1 MKLHPMAAA
10 VVLALSALTLD
21 AGASGVRR
29 PYIVQLVDKPVASY
43 NGEISGYAAT
53 QPAAGQRLD
62 LGSTQVQLYSDYL
75 NQKQATVTNA
85 IAGAPITYHYNVV
98 MNGFAAML
106 TDDEVRALKARRDV
120 ASIVEDE
127 PRHTVTSYTP
137 AFLGLDKP
145 NGLWSK
151 LGGKT
156 GAGENIIIG
165 IVDSGVWPENPAFA
179 DRTDSDGKPTFDNS
193 GNLAYSGAPAG
204 WNGSCQTGEGFT
216 AANCNNKLIGAQFF
230 DATYLSVGKTTH
242 WSEFRSPRDSLS
254 GPDSHGG
261 HGTHTAT
268 TAGGNAGVAANVG
281 GVGLGDASGMA
292 PRARIASYKVCW
304 TYVDPTAA
312 DGTGSRNS
320 CYTGD
325 SVAAIEKAIVDG
337 VHVLNYS
344 ISGGASPSDPVEQ
357 AFLHAANAGVFV
369 AASAGNAGPSNAVAH
384 VSPWVATV
392 AASTHDRFHRATVT
406 LGNGAS
412 YHGASINNQAITGQ
426 PMIRSVDAGLP
437 NADATM
443 VRLCY
448 AAADNNGQPVL
459 DSSKVAGK
467 VVVCDRGITARVNK
481 SLAVQQAGG
490 TGMVLV
496 DNGAGLV
503 GERHSVPT
511 VHVTAA
517 DGAAIHTYAAS
528 ANATADMSTFTITN
542 GGTPSPTIAAFSS
555 RGPNMFDANLMK
567 PDLTAPGVDILAG
580 VTPALDAGQ
589 RADIVNG
596 TLVPPA
602 AWDFYQG
609 TSMSS
614 PHVAG
619 LAALLRHQNPTW
631 TPAMIKSALM
641 TTAQATLP
649 DTQTG
654 DLRGPLPWGQG
665 AGHANPNGASDPGL
679 VFPALSTDYK
689 KYMCGIG
696 MAAECALGAINSYNL
711 NMPSI
716 AVGNVLGTVNI
727 TRSVTNVGAAPAVYN
742 ATISVPGYNA
752 TVTPASLSIDPGQTK
767 SFTVTLARTTAPNNT
782 WQYGELNWTDGS
794 RVVRVPV
801 TARSGKPITAP
812 GLVKSDRTSASRIL
826 TVNTG
831 FNGKMTAATG
841 GMKEVARGQHTL
853 VQSISG
859 SVDTLAQIK
868 AACNGNAQGTK
879 LVPYTFAANTVAA
892 SFETFNRETSSQ
904 SSADDID
911 LALLDGSGN
920 IVATAL
926 HAGSNESILLASPPA
941 GNFKL
946 CLINYAAA
954 NNSSTTFTLHSAVVN
969 TTDAGGGFRAM
980 VPSTV
985 YAGGTASVGTSW
997 SGLAGGKRF
1006 LAGLR
1011 LIDANGAVG
1020 ATTLFQVETNNPMPL
1035 AEPQARPA
1043 KGNPAI

>member
-1 MKLHPMAAA
+1 MKLHPLAAA

-21 AGASGVRR
+21 AAAFELRR
-29 PYIVQLVDKPVASY
+29 PYIVQLTDKPIASY
-43 NGEISGYAAT
+43 TGEVSGYAAT
-53 QPAAGQRLD
+53 QPAPGQRLD
-62 LGSTQVQLYSDYL
+62 LGSTEVQLYGDYL
-75 NQKQATVTNA
+75 NQKKAAVTSA
-85 IAGAPITYHYNVV
+85 IAGAPITYNYNVV

-106 TDDEVRALKARRDV
+106 TDAEVRALKARGDV
-120 ASIVEDE
+120 ASITEDE

-179 DRTDSDGKPTFDNS
+179 DRVDNNGKPTFDN
-193 GNLAYSGAPAG
+193 GGTLVYSGAPAG
-204 WNGSCQTGEGFT
+204 WNGSCQSGEGFG
-216 AANCNNKLIGAQFF
+216 AAHCNNKLIGAQFF
-230 DATYLSVGKTTH
+230 DATYLSVGKETH

-254 GPDSHGG
+254 GPQSHGG

-268 TAGGNAGVAANVG
+268 TAGGNAGVAVTVG
-281 GVGLGDASGMA
+281 GTALGEAAGMA
-292 PRARIASYKVCW
+292 PRARIAAYKVCW
-304 TYVDPTAA
+304 TYVDPSNP

-337 VHVLNYS
+337 VHVLNFS

-384 VSPWVATV
+384 VSPWITTV

-412 YHGASINNQAITGQ
+412 YTGASLNDQAINGQ
-426 PMIRSVDAGLP
+426 PMIRSTDAGLA
-437 NADATM
+437 NADPTM

-448 AAADNNGQPVL
+448 AAADNAGQPVL
-459 DSSKVAGK
+459 DPAKISGK
-467 VVVCDRGITARVNK
+467 MVVCDRGTTPRVNK

-490 TGMVLV
+490 TAMVMV

-503 GERHSVPT
+503 GEKHAVPT
-511 VHVTAA
+511 IHVTAA
-517 DGAAIHTYAAS
+517 DGAAIKAYAATANSS
-528 ANATADMSTFTITN
+528 AGISVFNITN
-542 GGTPSPTIAAFSS
+542 GGTPSPTIADFSS

-580 VTPALDAGQ
+580 VTPVLSATQ

-596 TLVPPA
+596 TFTPPA

-619 LAALLRHQNPTW
+619 LAALLKHLHPTW

-641 TTAQATLP
+641 TTAMATLP
-649 DTQTG
+649 DAQTG

-665 AGHANPNGASDPGL
+665 SGHVNPNGASDPGL
-679 VFPALSTDYK
+679 VFAAVSTDYK
-689 KYMCGIG
+689 KYMCSIG
-696 MAAECALGAINSYNL
+696 MAAECALGAIQTYNL

-716 AVGNVLGTVNI
+716 SIGNVLGAVNV

-742 ATISVPGYNA
+742 ATINVPGYTASVN
-752 TVTPASLSIDPGQTK
+752 PASLSLAAGETK
-767 SFTVTLARTTAPNNT
+767 SFTVTLTRNDAAVNT
-782 WQYGELNWTDGS
+782 WYYGDLKWSDGS
-794 RVVRVPV
+794 RMVRIPV

-831 FNGKMTAATG
+831 FSGKMSGATG
-841 GMKEVARGQHTL
+841 GMKEVAKAAHTV
-853 VQSISG
+853 VQSVSG
-859 SVDTLAQIK
+859 TVDTLAQIK
-868 AACNGNAQGTK
+868 AACNSGAQGTK
-879 LVPYTFAANTVAA
+879 LVPFSFAANTVAA

-904 SSADDID
+904 TSADDID
-911 LALLDGSGN
+911 LALLNGAGN

-941 GNFKL
+941 GSYKL

-954 NNSSTTFTLHSAVVN
+954 NNSATTFNLHSAVVN
-969 TTDAGGGFRAM
+969 TSDVGGNFKAM
-980 VPSTV
+980 MPSVV
-985 YAGGTASVGTSW
+985 YPGGTASVGTSW
-997 SGLAGGKRF
+997 SGLAAGKRF
-1006 LAGLR
+1006 LGGLR
-1011 LIDANGAVG
+1011 LLDASGVVG
-1020 ATTLFQVETNNPMPL
+1020 ATTLFQVETNNPVPL
-1035 AEPQARPA
+1035 AEPMARPA